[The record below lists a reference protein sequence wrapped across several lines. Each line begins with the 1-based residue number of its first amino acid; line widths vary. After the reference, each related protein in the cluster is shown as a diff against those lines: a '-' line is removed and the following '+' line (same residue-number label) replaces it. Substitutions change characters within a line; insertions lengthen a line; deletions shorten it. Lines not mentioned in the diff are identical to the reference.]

1 MLATLGLTLG
11 LILIMAAVHSEL
23 RSASYGVT
31 LSNGVEVLVGPEMYR
46 EIVKRY
52 RSLEEH
58 EPDDW
63 TRWDR
68 AILEVLRF
76 ERPNEWKF
84 LARSLGHQVVGEG
97 AGARRRARTVNHR

>member
-11 LILIMAAVHSEL
+11 LILIMAAIHSEL

-52 RSLEEH
+52 RSLD
-58 EPDDW
+58 EPDEW
-63 TRWDR
+63 MRWDQ
-68 AILEVLRF
+68 AILDVLRL
-76 ERPNEWKF
+76 ERPHEWKF
-84 LARSLGHQVVGEG
+84 LVRSLGYQVSGEG
-97 AGARRRARTVNHR
+97 PGARRRSQTVNHH